1 MGNLIGNR
9 CHTCNDELPNNIVLN
24 ECFDCSMK
32 NYKNYKKNTTYTN
45 YLKNISNIFRK
56 K

>member
-9 CHTCNDELPNNIVLN
+9 CYTCNTELPNNIVLN
-24 ECFDCSMK
+24 KCFDCSMK
-32 NYKNYKKNTTYTN
+32 NNTN
-45 YLKNISNIFRK
+45 YVNTNIFRK